1 MDIRLDDLT
10 HPAVHALLEEHMANM
25 RAESPPECVFA
36 LDLDKL
42 RAPGISFWTA
52 WEGPDLVGCGAVRE
66 LDPAHGEIKSMRTPT
81 ARRRRGAGRAILQHI
96 IATARQRGYRRLSL
110 ETGSTAGFAAAHAL
124 YRDAGFVET
133 GPFGD
138 YRPDPFSR
146 FLTLE
151 LH

>member
-1 MDIRLDDLT
+1 MELRLDDLT

-25 RAESPPECVFA
+25 HAESPPECVFA

-52 WEGPDLVGCGAVRE
+52 WDGADLVGCGALRE
-66 LDPAHGEIKSMRTPT
+66 LDLGHGEIKSMRTPT
-81 ARRRRGAGRAILQHI
+81 ALRRRGAGRAMLQHI

-110 ETGSTAGFAAAHAL
+110 ETGSTQGFAAAHAL
-124 YRDAGFVET
+124 YLSAGFVAT

-146 FLTLE
+146 FLTLQ
-151 LH
+151 LD